1 MARKKTFTQEE
12 LYQATHDLM
21 LEVGYDIFS
30 FQLLANKLDISR
42 TALYKYYTNK
52 YDLLQDYLNHQLE
65 KVVERLDATE
75 WPSEYPEKLSALMDL
90 VFDYADTHA
99 ISAMVPAQQWTKENA
114 HDPDVQRSKELHT
127 RFFGFIQMVI
137 EEGQRE
143 GFLNQE
149 IPLMVMIETIFHSI
163 NLPNRAG
170 LSAEQRAYFVK
181 KMLFEGILK
190 QK

>member
-52 YDLLQDYLNHQLE
+52 YDLLQDYLKHQLE

-75 WPSEYPEKLSALMDL
+75 WPAEYPEKLSALMDL

-114 HDPDVQRSKELHT
+114 NDPDIQRSKELHA
-127 RFFGFIQMVI
+127 RFFGFIQVMI
-137 EEGQRE
+137 EEGQRD

-170 LSAEQRAYFVK
+170 LSTDQRAYFVK

>member
-21 LEVGYDIFS
+21 LEVGYDTFS
-30 FQLLANKLDISR
+30 FQMLSNKLDISR
-42 TALYKYYTNK
+42 TALYKYYSNK
-52 YDLLQDYLNHQLE
+52 NDLLQDYLNYQLE

-75 WPSEYPEKLSALMDL
+75 WPSEYPEKLSELMNL

-99 ISAMVPAQQWTKENA
+99 ISAMVPDQQWTKENA
-114 HDPDVQRSKELHT
+114 DDPDIQRSKELHA
-127 RFFGFIQMVI
+127 RFFGFIQVMI
-137 EEGQRE
+137 EEGQRD

-149 IPLMVMIETIFHSI
+149 IPLLVMIEAIFHSI

-170 LSAEQRAYFVK
+170 LSTEQRAYFVK

>member
-21 LEVGYDIFS
+21 LEVGYDTFS

-42 TALYKYYTNK
+42 TALYKYYSNK
-52 YDLLQDYLNHQLE
+52 NDLLQDYLNHQLE

-75 WPSEYPEKLSALMDL
+75 WPSEYPEKLSTLMDL

-99 ISAMVPAQQWTKENA
+99 ISAMVPAQRWTKENSN
-114 HDPDVQRSKELHT
+114 DPDIQRSKELHT
-127 RFFGFIQMVI
+127 RFFGFIQVMI
-137 EEGQRE
+137 EEGQRD

-149 IPLMVMIETIFHSI
+149 IPLLVMIETIFHSI

-170 LSAEQRAYFVK
+170 LSTEQRAYFVK

>member
-30 FQLLANKLDISR
+30 FQLLSKKLDISR

-52 YDLLQDYLNHQLE
+52 NDLLQAYLNHQLE
-65 KVVERLDATE
+65 KVVDQLDSTD
-75 WPSEYPEKLSALMDL
+75 WPSAYPEKLSQLIDL
-90 VFDYADTHA
+90 VFAYADTHA
-99 ISAMVPAQQWTKENA
+99 ISAMVPARQWTKDNA
-114 HDPDVQRSKELHT
+114 HEPDIQRSKELH
-127 RFFGFIQMVI
+127 RKFFGFIQAVV

-143 GFLNQE
+143 GYLKQE
-149 IPLMVMIETIFHSI
+149 IPPLVLIETIFHSI

-181 KMLFEGILK
+181 KVLFEGILK
-190 QK
+190 

>member
-30 FQLLANKLDISR
+30 FQMLSNKLDISR
-42 TALYKYYTNK
+42 TALYKYYSNK
-52 YDLLQDYLNHQLE
+52 NDLLQDYLNHQLE

-75 WPSEYPEKLSALMDL
+75 WPSEYPEKLSELMNL

-99 ISAMVPAQQWTKENA
+99 ISAMVPDQLWTKENA
-114 HDPDVQRSKELHT
+114 NDPDIQRSKELHA
-127 RFFGFIQMVI
+127 RFFGFIQVMI
-137 EEGQRE
+137 EEGQRD

-149 IPLMVMIETIFHSI
+149 IPLLVMIETIFHSI

-170 LSAEQRAYFVK
+170 LSTEQRAYFVK